1 MTSTVLHAAAVFA
14 LLMVAIRAMGKREM
28 AQMSPFDLIVL
39 VIMGDV
45 VAEAITSEDTSFT
58 GATVV
63 VATLVCLNVGLA
75 RIAWRWP
82 GTRPALDGKA
92 VVVLRDGVPDRE
104 AMNRER
110 LSFDDL
116 RTAARVR
123 GIRRLDEVD
132 LVVLETDGQFSFFTR
147 EDG

>member
-1 MTSTVLHAAAVFA
+1 MTSSVVHAAAVFG
-14 LLMVAIRAMGKREM
+14 LLMIAIRAMGKREM

-45 VAEAITSEDTSFT
+45 VAEAITSEDTSLT

-63 VATLVCLNVGLA
+63 VSTLVCLNVAMA

-82 GTRPALDGKA
+82 RTRPFLDGRA
-92 VVVLRDGVPDRE
+92 VVVLRDGLPDRT
-104 AMNRER
+104 AMARER
-110 LSFDDL
+110 LSMDDL
-116 RTAARVR
+116 RLAARTR
-123 GIRRLDEVD
+123 GIERLDEVD

-147 EDG
+147 DDS

>member
-1 MTSTVLHAAAVFA
+1 MTSTVLHAVAVFA

-28 AQMSPFDLIVL
+28 AQLSPFDLIVL

-45 VAEAITSEDTSFT
+45 VAEAITSEDTSLT
-58 GATVV
+58 GASIV
-63 VATLVCLNVGLA
+63 VATLVCLNVLLA

-82 GTRPALDGKA
+82 RTRPALEGTA
-92 VVVLRDGVPDRE
+92 VVVLRDGVPDRT
-104 AMNRER
+104 AMDRER

-116 RTAARVR
+116 RAAARTH

-132 LVVLETDGQFSFFTR
+132 LAVLETDGSFSFFTR
-147 EDG
+147 DG